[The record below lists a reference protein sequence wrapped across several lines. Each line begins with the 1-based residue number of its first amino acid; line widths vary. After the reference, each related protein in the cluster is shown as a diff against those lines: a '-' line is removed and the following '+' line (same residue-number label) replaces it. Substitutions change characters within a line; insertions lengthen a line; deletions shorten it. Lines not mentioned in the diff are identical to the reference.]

1 MTIVD
6 GDERLIPQ
14 PPPPRIKPEEKRA
27 ALDPSD

>member
-14 PPPPRIKPEEKRA
+14 PPPRIKPEEKRA